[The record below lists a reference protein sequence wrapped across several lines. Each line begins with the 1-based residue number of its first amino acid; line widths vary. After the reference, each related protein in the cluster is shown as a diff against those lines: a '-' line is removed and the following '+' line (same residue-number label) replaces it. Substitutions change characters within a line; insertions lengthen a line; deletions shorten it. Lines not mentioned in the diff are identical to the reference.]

1 MSLFS
6 KIGRFKLLIVIL
18 LVVLIVAVGVVV
30 LNSYFPESNSAIKEA
45 ENDLQVNVP
54 LPSNLDESAF
64 SNSKGMVDLV
74 SASLEKNQSTLE
86 ITVQVKDPIKALSS
100 QEAAQFDVITVLEN
114 EDDVLQTYDF
124 IVDVNSTGL
133 FCLVQNVETNAT
145 HIGQFTVAGN
155 KFTITTT
162 LDELG
167 AATKA
172 EWSIYSTYDRF
183 ENSQVIYSVYDLI
196 PDEGLKT
203 TVFIQG

>member
-1 MSLFS
+1 MSLFF
-6 KIGRFKLLIVIL
+6 KVGRFKLVLVIL
-18 LVVLIVAVGVVV
+18 LVVLIVAVGMLV
-30 LNSYFPESNSAIKEA
+30 LNSYFPESNSSIKEA
-45 ENDLQVNVP
+45 ENDLKVNVP

-64 SNSKGMVDLV
+64 SNSKGIVDLV

-86 ITVQVKDPIKALSS
+86 ITVHVKDPIKTLSS

-145 HIGQFTVAGN
+145 DIGQFIVDGN
-155 KFTITTT
+155 KFTITSN

-167 AATKA
+167 GATKV

-183 ENSQVIYSVYDLI
+183 ENGQVIYSVYDFM

-203 TVFIQG
+203 TVFIQE

>member
-1 MSLFS
+1 MSLFF
-6 KIGRFKLLIVIL
+6 KVGRFKLVIVIL
-18 LVVLIVAVGVVV
+18 LVVLIVAVGVLV

-64 SNSKGMVDLV
+64 SNSKGIVDLV

-86 ITVQVKDPIKALSS
+86 ITVHVKDPIKTLGS

-145 HIGQFTVAGN
+145 DIGQFIVDGN
-155 KFTITTT
+155 KFTITTN

-167 AATKA
+167 AATKV

-183 ENSQVIYSVYDLI
+183 ENGQVIYSVYDFM

-203 TVFIQG
+203 TVFIQE